1 MAMTQTLLRK
11 IPGLTDITFRP
22 ILPRVRIRTQIVV
35 ATVLS
40 LAILAAATVAW
51 TRAAFLNREME
62 LVREKHL
69 LLAEKLSLSL
79 DRYILDVVAIFD
91 HAADT
96 YGGQED
102 AELLETVKISAVR
115 YFDQQGA
122 IEFEYNPNRR
132 DIPYEI
138 VADLMVRIEASG
150 QGGVTVISDLVNNNS
165 DAFFVIV
172 RKTTD
177 GGFAAGRLE
186 LDYIRAL
193 QASIRFGELGHSAI
207 FDKRGFTIAHPIK
220 SVEDGGMNASG
231 ISIVQQ
237 MMAGKTGVETFYS
250 PPMKKDMIAGFTAV
264 SSTGWGIMVPQPI
277 EEIIMGVNR
286 ASFGAFMVILIFL
299 ILAALVGLVLARSIS
314 GPIERLADF
323 SARIADNEGGVSD
336 NSVVNK
342 PYTSYEMEYLR
353 QALMRLIEHFR
364 RSDLKLRTA
373 LDIEERESKFKD
385 NFLIAV
391 GHELKNPLNGVSG
404 MLAVATEKN
413 KDQDVARFLGIAA
426 NSAKMMN
433 HIIEEML
440 VFSGEQRENKPLYL
454 EPVLLKD
461 FCTDLAEVHSRYAQ
475 EKGLIFNKEF
485 NFPRRV
491 RIETDR
497 TKLSQVL
504 SNLLN
509 NALKYTNEGEIF
521 FGVSLREMPG
531 KPESE
536 LCFTIRDT
544 GIGIS
549 KENKQ
554 RVFDPFFQADSSYS
568 RSYNGLGLGLSIVR
582 QLSERLQGTVELES
596 EIGEGTTAI
605 LTIPVRVHRISS

>member
-1 MAMTQTLLRK
+1 MAVTQTLLRK
-11 IPGLTDITFRP
+11 IPGLKDITFHP

-115 YFDQQGA
+115 YYDQQGA

-132 DIPYEI
+132 DIPYEV
-138 VADLMVRIEASG
+138 VADQMVKIEASG
-150 QGGVTVISDLVNNNS
+150 QGATSVISDLVNNNA

-286 ASFGAFMVILIFL
+286 ASFGAFMVVLIFL
-299 ILAALVGLVLARSIS
+299 ILATLVGLVLARSIS

-323 SARIADNEGGVSD
+323 SARIADNEGSVSD
-336 NSVVNK
+336 NSVVSK

-364 RSDLKLRTA
+364 RSDRKLRTA

-385 NFLIAV
+385 NFLIAA

-404 MLAVATEKN
+404 MLAVASEKN
-413 KDQDVARFLGIAA
+413 KDKDIARFLGIAS

-509 NALKYTNEGEIF
+509 NALKYTNEGEIY
-521 FGVSLREMPG
+521 FGVTLRELPG

-536 LCFTIRDT
+536 LCFVIRDT

-582 QLSERLQGTVELES
+582 QLCERLQGSVELES
-596 EIGEGTTAI
+596 DIGKGTTATLI
-605 LTIPVRVHRISS
+605 IPVRVQSVSS

>member
-1 MAMTQTLLRK
+1 
-11 IPGLTDITFRP
+11 
-22 ILPRVRIRTQIVV
+22 
-35 ATVLS
+35 
-40 LAILAAATVAW
+40 
-51 TRAAFLNREME
+51 
-62 LVREKHL
+62 
-69 LLAEKLSLSL
+69 
-79 DRYILDVVAIFD
+79 
-91 HAADT
+91 
-96 YGGQED
+96 
-102 AELLETVKISAVR
+102 
-115 YFDQQGA
+115 
-122 IEFEYNPNRR
+122 
-132 DIPYEI
+132 
-138 VADLMVRIEASG
+138 
-150 QGGVTVISDLVNNNS
+150 
-165 DAFFVIV
+165 
-172 RKTTD
+172 
-177 GGFAAGRLE
+177 
-186 LDYIRAL
+186 
-193 QASIRFGELGHSAI
+193 
-207 FDKRGFTIAHPIK
+207 
-220 SVEDGGMNASG
+220 
-231 ISIVQQ
+231 
-237 MMAGKTGVETFYS
+237 
-250 PPMKKDMIAGFTAV
+250 
-264 SSTGWGIMVPQPI
+264 
-277 EEIIMGVNR
+277 
-286 ASFGAFMVILIFL
+286 
-299 ILAALVGLVLARSIS
+299 
-314 GPIERLADF
+314 
-323 SARIADNEGGVSD
+323 
-336 NSVVNK
+336 
-342 PYTSYEMEYLR
+342 MEYLR

-364 RSDLKLRTA
+364 RSDRKLRTA

-509 NALKYTNEGEIF
+509 NALKYTNEGEIY

-582 QLSERLQGTVELES
+582 QLTERLQGTVELES

-605 LTIPVRVHRISS
+605 LTIPVRVHRTAS

>member
-1 MAMTQTLLRK
+1 MAVTQTLLRK
-11 IPGLTDITFRP
+11 IPGLKDITFSP
-22 ILPRVRIRTQIVV
+22 VLPRVRIRTQIVV

-40 LAILAAATVAW
+40 LVILAASTVAW

-122 IEFEYNPNRR
+122 IEFEYNPTRR
-132 DIPYEI
+132 DIPYEV
-138 VADLMVRIEASG
+138 VADQMVKIEAG
-150 QGGVTVISDLVNNNS
+150 DQGAQTVISDLVNNNA

-193 QASIRFGELGHSAI
+193 QASIRFGELGHVAI

-220 SVEDGGMNASG
+220 SVEDGSMNASG

-237 MMAGKTGVETFYS
+237 MMAGKTGVATFYS
-250 PPMKKDMIAGFTAV
+250 PPLRKDMISGFTAV

-277 EEIIMGVNR
+277 EEIIRGVNR
-286 ASFGAFMVILIFL
+286 ASLGAFMVVLIFL
-299 ILAALVGLVLARSIS
+299 ILATLVGLVLARSIS

-323 SARIADNEGGVSD
+323 STRIADNEGGVSD
-336 NSVVNK
+336 NSVVSK

-364 RSDLKLRTA
+364 RSDRKLRTA
-373 LDIEERESKFKD
+373 LDIEERESKFKS

-509 NALKYTNEGEIF
+509 NALKYTNEGEIY

-554 RVFDPFFQADSSYS
+554 RIFDPFFQADSAYS

-605 LTIPVRVHRISS
+605 FTIPVRVHGTAS